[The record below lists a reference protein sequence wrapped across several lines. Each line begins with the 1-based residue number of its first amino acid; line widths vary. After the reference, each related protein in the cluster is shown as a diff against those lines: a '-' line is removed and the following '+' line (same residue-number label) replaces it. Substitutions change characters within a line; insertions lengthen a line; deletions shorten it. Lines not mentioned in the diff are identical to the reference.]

1 MKEYMQFSKNTSSRS
16 SKSLLIKGIFILI
29 FVISAIALLGKIE
42 FPSPNKDIEKIISNE
57 KLKIVK

>member
-1 MKEYMQFSKNTSSRS
+1 MQFSKNTSNRS
-16 SKSLLIKGIFILI
+16 GKSLLIKIVFVLTIFIG
-29 FVISAIALLGKIE
+29 AIVLLKKIE